1 MNCELIRSR
10 APLRLGIAGGG
21 TDVAPYSV
29 ERGGAVLNTT
39 IDKFAYCTIRPRNND
54 RMTVNSLDY
63 GLVEEW
69 PLEERPL
76 KYGGNF
82 DLIKAVANHFD
93 VRQGFDMF
101 IHTDAPPGSGLG
113 GSSTVI
119 VSILGAM
126 SEWLGVPMTQYEI
139 AHLAYHLEREELGLR
154 GGKQDQYAAAFGG
167 FNYIE
172 FKREDVIVTPLR
184 VRKDILH
191 ELHYS
196 MLLCYTGKTRQSA
209 NIIESQMEN
218 YRSGQNQ
225 EALDAAKRLAEE
237 AKDALLRG
245 QVKHLGE
252 ILDQSWEQKK
262 LFSNSISND
271 VIDKMYALAK
281 EKGAMGGKISGAGGG
296 GYMFFLCEYDR
307 KHLVAKE
314 LASHGAVISDFNF
327 EKDGMQTWRY
337 RQ

>member
-1 MNCELIRSR
+1 
-10 APLRLGIAGGG
+10 
-21 TDVAPYSV
+21 
-29 ERGGAVLNTT
+29 
-39 IDKFAYCTIRPRNND
+39 
-54 RMTVNSLDY
+54 
-63 GLVEEW
+63 
-69 PLEERPL
+69 
-76 KYGGNF
+76 
-82 DLIKAVANHFD
+82 
-93 VRQGFDMF
+93 MF

-119 VSILGAM
+119 VCILGAM

-172 FKREDVIVTPLR
+172 FKRDDVIVTPLR

-209 NIIESQMEN
+209 NIIESQMDN
-218 YRSGQNQ
+218 YRSGQN
-225 EALDAAKRLAEE
+225 EVALDAAKRLAEE

-245 QVKHLGE
+245 EIRHLGE
-252 ILDQSWEQKK
+252 ILDRSWEQKK
-262 LFSNSISND
+262 LFSSSISND
-271 VIDKMYALAK
+271 VIDTMYGLAK
-281 EKGAMGGKISGAGGG
+281 SNGAIGGKISGAGGG
-296 GYMFFLCEYDR
+296 GYMFFLCDYDR
-307 KHLVAKE
+307 KHMVAKE
-314 LASHGAVISDFNF
+314 LVSHGAIISDFNF
-327 EKDGMQTWRY
+327 EKDGLQTWRY